1 MGNYP
6 EELVAPIREDL
17 KQVGFEE
24 MLSPDDVENAIKK
37 EGNTVLVINSV
48 CGCAAGIAR
57 PAIKMSLQVGDVLP
71 DNKIT
76 AFAGMEYE
84 AVNKAREFM
93 MPYPP
98 SSPSIAM
105 FKNGELKKVIE
116 RHQIEGKELPH
127 LVNEL
132 VEGYKEAFA

>member
-24 MLSPDDVENAIKK
+24 MMSASDVQSVIEKG
-37 EGNTVLVINSV
+37 GNTVLVVNSV
-48 CGCAAGIAR
+48 CGCAAGICR
-57 PAIKMSLQVGDVLP
+57 PAVKMSLQVSDVLP
-71 DNKIT
+71 DNKVT

-84 AVNKAREFM
+84 AVNKAREYM

-98 SSPSIAM
+98 SSPSIAL
-105 FKNGELKKVIE
+105 FKDGELKKVIE
-116 RHQIEGKELPH
+116 RHEIEGKELPM

-132 VEGYKEAFA
+132 VEGYKTSFA

>member
-6 EELVAPIREDL
+6 EELVAPIRQDL

-24 MLSPDDVENAIKK
+24 LMTAEDVENAIKK
-37 EGNTVLVINSV
+37 GGTTVLVINSV

-57 PAIKMSLQVGDVLP
+57 PAIKMSLEVADIKP
-71 DNKIT
+71 ENKIT
-76 AFAGMEYE
+76 AFAGMEYD

-98 SSPSIAM
+98 SSPCIAF
-105 FKNGELKKVIE
+105 FKDGELKKVIE
-116 RHQIEGKELPH
+116 RHQIEGNQLPN
-127 LVNEL
+127 LVNDL
-132 VEGYKEAFA
+132 VESYREAFA

>member
-17 KQVGFEE
+17 KQVGFKE
-24 MLSPDDVENAIKK
+24 MMTAEDVENAIQ
-37 EGNTVLVINSV
+37 EGGNTVLVVNSV

-57 PAIKMSLQVGDVLP
+57 PAVKMSLQVGEILP
-71 DNKIT
+71 DTKIT
-76 AFAGMEYE
+76 AFAGMEFD
-84 AVNKAREFM
+84 AVNKARELM

-98 SSPSIAM
+98 SSPSIAF
-105 FKNGELKKVIE
+105 FKNGELKGVIE
-116 RHQIEGKELPH
+116 RHQIEGSDLPS
-127 LVNEL
+127 LVNNL